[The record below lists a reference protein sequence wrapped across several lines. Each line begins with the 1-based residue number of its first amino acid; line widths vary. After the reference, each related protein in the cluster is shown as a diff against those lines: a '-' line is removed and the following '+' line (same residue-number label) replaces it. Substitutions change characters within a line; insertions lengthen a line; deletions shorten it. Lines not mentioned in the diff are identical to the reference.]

1 MRQICWMTFLVSAL
15 CPWVCCSWVSSS
27 ALAANGVYL
36 TDVIKNSPYALAL
49 SNLLKSSGDLPAWTK
64 QTLKVS
70 GDYVGDPMVN
80 STVEGTRYELF
91 TTCKPH
97 DCSNSQLEVMF
108 APGGAQAWAG
118 YAETGKPIIFLGAP
132 SAAQQTALRAALQH

>member
-1 MRQICWMTFLVSAL
+1 MRQVCWMACLFSAF
-15 CPWVCCSWVSSS
+15 CPWGYSSV
-27 ALAANGVYL
+27 LAANDVYL

-49 SNLLKSSGDLPAWTK
+49 SNLLRSSRDLPAWTK

-80 STVEGTRYELF
+80 STVDGTSYELF

-97 DCSNSQLEVMF
+97 DCSDSQLEVMF
-108 APGGAQAWAG
+108 APNGAQAWAA
-118 YAETGKPIIFLGAP
+118 YAETGKSIVFLGAP
-132 SAAQQTALRAALQH
+132 NAAQQAALGAALQH